1 MTTNRGTQKN
11 QHPAV
16 TAKLAIES
24 SYYGLLGLHPAA
36 SGVEIRRSYRELSK
50 RYHPDTTTLPP
61 AIAKI
66 KFQELNEAYATLS
79 NPERRLAY
87 DYKIGYSR
95 VAVVQPLPNLYDP
108 SSHQQQR
115 SSSAY
120 LDPTDRPLSPGE
132 IFALFSILVTFAG
145 CILLAIAVALTRPEA
160 VIQPLPI
167 SDRVFPD
174 QVSLQTT
181 SIEQS
186 IAPTKLKM

>member
-1 MTTNRGTQKN
+1 MTSNRATQNDRNRPHTTRIALK
-11 QHPAV
+11 
-16 TAKLAIES
+16 S
-24 SYYGLLGLHPAA
+24 SYYALLGLHPSA
-36 SGVEIRRSYRELSK
+36 SVVEIRRSYRELSK
-50 RYHPDTTTLPP
+50 QYHPDTTELPK
-61 AIAKI
+61 AIATA

-167 SDRVFPD
+167 SERVFPD